1 MYSVILATLL
11 STTAG
16 ESQQWHR
23 RAYSGCQGYAFCY
36 GCAGCF
42 NCYSCGCSGW
52 YCYNSCGNCGCW
64 YGAYGCYGCY
74 GCYATYYPTYVSSC
88 HGCYSYTSCYTSYSY
103 PVSSCCFSAC
113 HGCGVAVVGGG
124 VIVASVTPAQGQVQ
138 VAQATTTQPQT
149 LVAGSSSPQAAA
161 PSAVASAPKNGP
173 ATQPVSIPTN
183 AARITVILPAE
194 AKLLVDDVVCPLTSD
209 VRSFNTP
216 TLQSGTSYFYVMKM
230 EVEKDGRTIT
240 ESRRVRM
247 VAGQHVEVNFN
258 VPAETQTVVLK

>member
-23 RAYSGCQGYAFCY
+23 RAYYGCQGYAFCY
-36 GCAGCF
+36 GCASCF
-42 NCYSCGCSGW
+42 TCYSCGCSGW
-52 YCYNSCGNCGCW
+52 YCYSSCGNCGCW
-64 YGAYGCYGCY
+64 YGCY
-74 GCYATYYPTYVSSC
+74 GCYASYYYPTYVSCC
-88 HGCYSYTSCYTSYSY
+88 HGCYSYPSCYTSYSY

-113 HGCGVAVVGGG
+113 HGCGVPIVVG
-124 VIVASVTPAQGQVQ
+124 SVTPPQGNVD
-138 VAQATTTQPQT
+138 VAQVTTSRPET
-149 LVAGSSSPQAAA
+149 LIAGSSNPQAAV
-161 PSAVASAPKNGP
+161 PTAVASAPKNGP
-173 ATQPVSIPTN
+173 AAQPVSIPTN
-183 AARITVILPAE
+183 AARITVILPAD
-194 AKLLVDDVVCPLTSD
+194 AKLLVDGVECPLTSD

-216 TLQSGTSYFYVMKM
+216 TLQTGMSYFYVMKM

-247 VAGQHVEVNFN
+247 TAGQHVEVNFN